1 MLQSMSKEILAERMI
16 KKGTVL
22 EHLNETYIA
31 FVYFTKPTKTFILS
45 SNFELF
51 FLKNPKDLVFLI
63 LLGTKSQIFGARED
77 MVQCGKYCNFI

>member
-1 MLQSMSKEILAERMI
+1 MSKEILAERMI

-51 FLKNPKDLVFLI
+51 F
-63 LLGTKSQIFGARED
+63 
-77 MVQCGKYCNFI
+77 